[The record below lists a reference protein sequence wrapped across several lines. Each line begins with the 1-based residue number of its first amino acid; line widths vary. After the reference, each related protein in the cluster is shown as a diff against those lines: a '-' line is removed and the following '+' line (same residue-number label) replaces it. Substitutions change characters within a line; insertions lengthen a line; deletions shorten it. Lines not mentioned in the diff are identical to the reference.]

1 MDLLR
6 PDDYLALLR
15 NSERRAKR
23 LYMDLLCAGLTP
35 SEEDDLREQLI
46 YEYSRR
52 DRFSSKLEE
61 HGDYRNQMPRMPQPV
76 LNNRYHQEAPL
87 EATLEEV
94 DDSGNPVRS
103 QAQAAQGPAFA
114 SPPDPQPNANIHT
127 QRLQRPQL
135 RPSNEQSQQPA
146 PAAPPAAAPQ
156 IGLSGPVIPNF
167 LNQMTM
173 PQNTGMYYHHG
184 YYPIVLV
191 YAPPVQYYPYN
202 PQGF

>member
-6 PDDYLALLR
+6 PDDYHALLR
-15 NSERRAKR
+15 NSERQAQR
-23 LYMDLLCAGLTP
+23 LHMDLLYAKLTP
-35 SEEDDLREQLI
+35 SEEADLREQLI

-61 HGDYRNQMPRMPQPV
+61 HRDYRNQIPRMPQPV

-103 QAQAAQGPAFA
+103 QAQAAQGPTFA
-114 SPPDPQPNANIHT
+114 SPPDPQPNASMHT
-127 QRLQRPQL
+127 QRRQRPQL
-135 RPSNEQSQQPA
+135 RPSNELSLQPA
-146 PAAPPAAAPQ
+146 PAAPPVAAPQ
-156 IGLSGPVIPNF
+156 MGMSGPVIPNY
-167 LNQMTM
+167 LSQATM
-173 PQNTGMYYHHG
+173 PQHTGMYHYG
-184 YYPIVLV
+184 YWPIMVV
-191 YAPPVQYYPYN
+191 CAPPVQYYTYN